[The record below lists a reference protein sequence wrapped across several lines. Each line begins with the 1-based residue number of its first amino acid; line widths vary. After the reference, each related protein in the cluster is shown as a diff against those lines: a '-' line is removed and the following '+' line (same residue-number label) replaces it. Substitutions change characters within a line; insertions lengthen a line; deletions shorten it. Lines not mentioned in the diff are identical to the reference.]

1 MRERGR
7 CCGNAISD
15 IAREQTTAM
24 YSPAEMLSTVALVCS
39 KVTPMIKHT
48 SDVAREQTTEG
59 IDMYECVI

>member
-1 MRERGR
+1 
-7 CCGNAISD
+7 
-15 IAREQTTAM
+15 M